1 MKRVL
6 ILGGTGFVG
15 RALCAQLAERHPD
28 TEVVVPTR
36 HTGQR
41 RALLALPDVQMV
53 QADIHDEAALAR
65 LLQGCDA
72 AVSLVGV
79 LHGEEARFRRVHA
92 ELPRKLVHACRVAGV
107 RRIVHVSAL
116 GAAPDAPSRYL
127 RSKAAGEAALLTS
140 GLDVTL
146 LRPSVIF
153 GEEDHFLN
161 LFAKLQAWAPVM
173 PLAGA
178 HARFQ
183 PVWVHDVARALLKC
197 LEDPHTTT
205 GQTYELAGPHVY
217 TLAELVQLAGRA
229 CGHERPIIPLPD
241 AVGRLQAG
249 FMQLLP
255 GEPLMSGDNLDSM
268 KVDNVA
274 SGQLPGLQ
282 ALGIQPAAV
291 SAIAPEYLS
300 ARHGCQRLDLLRAR
314 ARRG

>member
-1 MKRVL
+1 MKRLL

-15 RALCAQLAERHPD
+15 RALCAQLAQRHPD

-41 RALLALPDVQMV
+41 RNLLALPDVQLV

-72 AVSLVGV
+72 AVSLVGI
-79 LHGEEARFRRVHA
+79 LHGDEARFKRVHA

-140 GLDVTL
+140 GLDVTI

-153 GEEDHFLN
+153 GEEDQFLN
-161 LFAKLQAWAPVM
+161 MFARLQAWAPVM

-183 PVWVHDVARALLKC
+183 PVWVHDVARALLAS
-197 LEDPHTTT
+197 LEDRRTI
-205 GQTYELAGPHVY
+205 GQTYELAGPRVY

-229 CGHERPIIPLPD
+229 CGRERMVIPLPD

-274 SGQLPGLQ
+274 GGKLPGLQ
-282 ALGIQPAAV
+282 DLGIQPAAV
-291 SAIAPEYLS
+291 SAIAPEYLT
-300 ARHGCQRLDLLRAR
+300 AYHGCQRLDLLRAR

>member
-1 MKRVL
+1 MKRLL

-15 RALCAQLAERHPD
+15 RALCAQLAQRHPD

-36 HTGQR
+36 HAGQR
-41 RALLALPDVQMV
+41 RNLLALPDVQLV
-53 QADIHDEAALAR
+53 QADIHDEATLAR
-65 LLQGCDA
+65 LLQACDA
-72 AVSLVGV
+72 AVNLVGI
-79 LHGEEARFRRVHA
+79 LHGDEARFRRAHA
-92 ELPRKLVHACRVAGV
+92 ELPRKLVHACRIAGV

-140 GLDVTL
+140 ELDVTI

-153 GEEDHFLN
+153 GEEDQFLN
-161 LFAKLQAWAPVM
+161 LFARLQAWSPVM

-183 PVWVHDVARALLKC
+183 PVWVHDVARALLTS
-197 LEDPHTTT
+197 LEDRRTM
-205 GQTYELAGPHVY
+205 GQVYELAGPRVY

-229 CGHERPIIPLPD
+229 CGHERMVVPLPS
-241 AVGRLQAG
+241 AVGRLQAA

-274 SGQLPGLQ
+274 SGKLPGLQ
-282 ALGIQPAAV
+282 DLGIQPAAV

-300 ARHGCQRLDLLRAR
+300 ARHGCLRFDLWRAR